1 MSLFLIIILIL
12 LGILLLVVEF
22 LIIPGITVA
31 GIGGVALIG
40 GTIYLT
46 YKNYGVM
53 AGNIVLLSTLVLII
67 VVAIFA
73 LRSRTW
79 KKVMLDKQIDGK
91 ASDSM
96 EDLLKPGD
104 RGKAITRL
112 APMGNIQVGEV
123 ITEAKSMGEFI
134 TVNSDIEV
142 VRVKNKEVI
151 VKPLTK

>member
-67 VVAIFA
+67 GVAILT

-79 KKVMLDKQIDGK
+79 KKVMLDTKIDGK
-91 ASDSM
+91 AADSM

-104 RGKAITRL
+104 HGKAITRL
-112 APMGNIQVGEV
+112 APMGNIQVGDV

-151 VKPLTK
+151 VKLLTK

>member
-12 LGILLLVVEF
+12 LGILLLIVEF
-22 LIIPGITVA
+22 LIIPGVTIA

-67 VVAIFA
+67 GVAVFT

-91 ASDSM
+91 AADSM

-112 APMGNIQVGEV
+112 APMGNIQVGDV

>member
-22 LIIPGITVA
+22 LIIPGITIA

-67 VVAIFA
+67 GVAILT

-79 KKVMLDKQIDGK
+79 KKVMLDTKIDGK
-91 ASDSM
+91 AADSM

-151 VKPLTK
+151 VKPITK

>member
-22 LIIPGITVA
+22 LIIPGVTVA

-67 VVAIFA
+67 GVAILT

-91 ASDSM
+91 AADSM

>member
-67 VVAIFA
+67 GVAILT

-79 KKVMLDKQIDGK
+79 KKVMLNTKIDGK
-91 ASDSM
+91 AADSM